1 MIEFIKAG
9 GWVMWPLLVFSIITV
24 AIVLERLWVLR
35 SSRIAPPGLLEDV
48 WTLVRNEE
56 LDNDKLAALREES
69 PLGRILASGLVNA
82 RHGRDIMKESIV
94 DAAAHEVHDM
104 QRYLNLLG
112 SIAMISPL
120 LGLLGTVLGMVDMF
134 NSLVLAGNGNTA
146 LLAAGIGKALY
157 TTVAGLTVAIP
168 ATFFHRFFGRRIDD
182 IVVIMEQD
190 AIRLID
196 VFHGDR
202 EDDAHLSGV

>member
-1 MIEFIKAG
+1 VIEFIKAG
-9 GWVMWPLLVFSIITV
+9 GWVMWPLLAFSIVTV
-24 AIVLERLWVLR
+24 GIVLERLWVLR
-35 SSRIAPPGLLEDV
+35 ASRIAPSGLLEEV
-48 WTLVRNEE
+48 WGLVRNEE
-56 LDNDKLAALREES
+56 LDADRLAGLRDES
-69 PLGRILASGLVNA
+69 PLGRILAAGLVNA

-94 DAAAHEVHDM
+94 DTAAHEVHDM
-104 QRYLNLLG
+104 QRFLNLLG

-120 LGLLGTVLGMVDMF
+120 LGLLGTVLGMVEMF

-157 TTVAGLTVAIP
+157 TTVAGLMVAIP
-168 ATFFHRFFGRRIDD
+168 ATFFHRFFGRRIDE

-190 AIRLID
+190 AIRLVD

-202 EDDAHLSGV
+202 EDDTFSSGV